1 MAGTFAWPM
10 FWSHFFVF
18 FCFNNGAQGGRDHGS
33 GHAAAIEFAKRRSLP
48 TVLSAKARSV
58 LILLNFLTAAAVAVR
73 GTTA

>member
-10 FWSHFFVF
+10 FWSHLFVF

-33 GHAAAIEFAKRRSLP
+33 GHTAIEFAKSRSLP
-48 TVLSAKARSV
+48 KALSAEARSV
-58 LILLNFLTAAAVAVR
+58 LMLLNFLTAASVAVR